1 MIKQLE
7 WLNRM
12 VKTPNVYEDEEKS
25 EHLSTAIENVKWYH
39 CFYKIVWQ
47 FLIYSQI
54 LRSFFKNCKNNPNVR
69 HVDRYTLGYIRIMKY
84 YLAIK
89 VIYTLRLLWWS
100 SASPSNA
107 GDMGLIP
114 SPGAMIPH
122 VSWPKNQ
129 NINQKQH
136 CNKFN

>member
-1 MIKQLE
+1 
-7 WLNRM
+7 
-12 VKTPNVYEDEEKS
+12 
-25 EHLSTAIENVKWYH
+25 
-39 CFYKIVWQ
+39 
-47 FLIYSQI
+47 
-54 LRSFFKNCKNNPNVR
+54 
-69 HVDRYTLGYIRIMKY
+69 MKY
-84 YLAIK
+84 YLVIK

-136 CNKFN
+136 CNEFN